1 MPLPIPAAFDAVA
14 LFAHRPALTAPYN
27 PPIADKLQV
36 LGFGAAGTGGIE
48 CTYSYRDRPGYPPF
62 FVVMTFEPESATA
75 EPSFAKAMKV
85 VQAGFGRTLSSLTE
99 IFGVSRQTLYNWL
112 NGETPKEQHQDKL
125 VQLAA
130 SARVFS
136 DRGFKVTS
144 PMLSRTISQGKTFV
158 QLIGGGADG
167 AETAIKLMKVVQR
180 GDKSRAALAEILG
193 DRKAA
198 KPLVSDI
205 GAPFFDEDA

>member
-1 MPLPIPAAFDAVA
+1 LK
-14 LFAHRPALTAPYN
+14 R
-27 PPIADKLQV
+27 
-36 LGFGAAGTGGIE
+36 
-48 CTYSYRDRPGYPPF
+48 
-62 FVVMTFEPESATA
+62 
-75 EPSFAKAMKV
+75 
-85 VQAGFGRTLSSLTE
+85 
-99 IFGVSRQTLYNWL
+99 GVRHARQ
-112 NGETPKEQHQDKL
+112 EHQDKL

-144 PMLSRTISQGKTFV
+144 PMLSRPISPGKTFV

-193 DRKAA
+193 DRKAP